1 MTLRSEKVREYIKH
15 LAAEFL
21 ERESDRTTMITVTDA
36 RVTKN
41 FSRAIIFFTVFPEE
55 KEEVALSFAKRHRSD
70 LKDYAKKKLKMKR
83 IPSFDFAID
92 KGEKNRQ
99 LIDELSRN

>member
-1 MTLRSEKVREYIKH
+1 MTLRSEKVREQIQH

-36 RVTKN
+36 CVTKN
-41 FSRAIIFFTVFPEE
+41 FNRAIIFFTVYPEE
-55 KEEVALSFAKRHRSD
+55 KEEVALSFAKRKHSD
-70 LKDYAKKKLKMKR
+70 LKDYAKKKLRMRR

-99 LIDELSRN
+99 LIDEISKS